1 MRANEGAVNKGADVE
16 GYGESQKKSH
26 ASAQLEESK
35 QDSSRKVKGRKSV
48 KSNTLT
54 DASDRRKDVS
64 KTEGHN
70 GKRKR
75 SVSSLVED
83 VSSSKYE
90 KKEPELKGPIKNF
103 SVSNLVLCFH

>member
-35 QDSSRKVKGRKSV
+35 QDIGSRKVKGRKSV

-64 KTEGHN
+64 SNEGHN

-75 SVSSLVED
+75 SVSSLDED
-83 VSSSKYE
+83 VSYSKYE
-90 KKEPELKGPIKNF
+90 KKEP
-103 SVSNLVLCFH
+103 